1 MENKLPYL
9 IDLDPKRNSKPGSL
23 IMLENSTLGFNVKR
37 IFYIYGLSD
46 DKTKNIRGNHG
57 HTNTIQ
63 FIVCLTGSVDIE
75 TIYKEDETKL
85 NFHLNS
91 PEKGLM
97 LLPNNYII
105 MKNFTK
111 DAVLMVVCDTEF
123 KDEISYQTLN

>member
-9 IDLDPKRNSKPGSL
+9 IDLIPKRNSKPGSL
-23 IMLENSTLGFNVKR
+23 IMLEKSTLGFDVKR

-46 DKTKNIRGNHG
+46 DPSKNIRGSHG

-63 FIVCLTGSVDIE
+63 FIVCLSGSVDIE
-75 TIYKEDETKL
+75 TIFKEDQTKL

-105 MKNFTK
+105 MKNFTA
-111 DAVLMVVCDTEF
+111 DAILMVVCDTEF